1 MLSLFGQSRTVC
13 GTGGRLRAAMGMID
27 WLRMAELRD
36 EIGQDGFDEVVDVFL
51 EEAGEVVIRLDRG
64 PTLEDLH
71 FLKGSALNLGFVAVA
86 QLCQEGERLLAA
98 GGRPDPQPIAAAF
111 RAAREA
117 VLTARAARAA

>member
-1 MLSLFGQSRTVC
+1 MW
-13 GTGGRLRAAMGMID
+13 TGVRCKGVARRATLDMID
-27 WLRMAELRD
+27 WLRMSELRD

-51 EEAGEVVIRLDRG
+51 EETDEVLARLIQDPL
-64 PTLEDLH
+64 PTQEDLH

-98 GGRPDPQPIAAAF
+98 GGRPDPQAIAGAF

-117 VLTARAARAA
+117 VLNLRKSQAA

>member
-1 MLSLFGQSRTVC
+1 
-13 GTGGRLRAAMGMID
+13 MID